1 MDHAAAQCHDSEMP
15 HLSALHEVD
24 EHLQG
29 LHSRKSSLLNEIER
43 IERQI
48 QLAQT
53 RRATLYNDAAPI
65 SKLPH
70 ELLSFIFL
78 MAREEYTRG
87 SLPLQVIVSHV
98 SSRWRAVAIN
108 TPLLWTDIRVSLT
121 LKNAKKPAALDS
133 RRDGFVTYL
142 TRSNNRAFN
151 LRMECNGDFAIEPF
165 LVALDTHMHR
175 CSRLTFTISNHR
187 QPALTLQRCLRLTEA
202 PILEHLSIHIPDSR
216 LYEYPKR
223 QFGVI
228 QPNMLESG
236 APALRFLRLTG
247 MAGHLQPPLTMVTT
261 LHLDGRSMDD
271 LSFRQF
277 RDILQSTPN
286 LESLSLNQVWVGM
299 SPVAPIAIPKLRSLR
314 VRNVLEYNLQP
325 LLSTLPLSQLES
337 CIMSQV
343 FFFPPLEC
351 PNVKKLTLDECSVVP
366 GEVGNL
372 IEAYPTIESLTISAG
387 DPATIFFILGSP
399 GNPIWWPKLKRLYLM
414 DLPFR
419 DVDLFVQKIR
429 SKQATD
435 SRLETLY
442 LDRKSRGVLRL
453 KQQLDAV
460 RLLLPVEK
468 YEDIAPWPTGLG
480 FEDDDDGF
488 WS

>member
-1 MDHAAAQCHDSEMP
+1 MP

-29 LHSRKSSLLNEIER
+29 LHNRKSSLLNEIEH

-70 ELLSFIFL
+70 ELLSSIFL
-78 MAREEYTRG
+78 MAREDYARG
-87 SLPLQVIVSHV
+87 SPHLQVMTSHV
-98 SSRWRAVAIN
+98 SSRWRAVAIS

-121 LKNAKKPAALDS
+121 LKNAKTPAALDS

-142 TRSNNRAFN
+142 TRSNSRPFN

-165 LVALDTHMHR
+165 LMALGTHMHR
-175 CSRLTFTISNHR
+175 CSKLTFTISNHR
-187 QPALTLQRCLRLTEA
+187 HPALTLQNCLGLTEA

-223 QFGVI
+223 QFSII
-228 QPNMLESG
+228 QPNLLETG

-247 MAGHLQPPLTMVTT
+247 MAGYLQPPLTLLRT

-271 LSFRQF
+271 LSFQQF

-286 LESLSLNQVWVGM
+286 LENLSLYQLWVTI
-299 SPVAPIAIPKLRSLR
+299 SPGAPITIPKLRSLR
-314 VRNVLEYNLQP
+314 VRNVLEYNLLP
-325 LLSTLPLSQLES
+325 LLATLPLPQLES

-343 FFFPPLEC
+343 IIFPPLEC
-351 PNVKKLTLDECSVVP
+351 PNVKKLTLDDCSVVP

-372 IEAYPTIESLTISAG
+372 IEAYPAIESLTISSG
-387 DPATIFFILGSP
+387 DPATIFFILGTP
-399 GNPIWWPKLKRLYLM
+399 GNPIWWPRLKRLYLM
-414 DLPFR
+414 DLPVR

-429 SKQATD
+429 SRQATD

-453 KQQLDAV
+453 KHQLDEVKALV
-460 RLLLPVEK
+460 AVEK
-468 YEDIAPWPTGLG
+468 YEDTASWPTGLG
-480 FEDDDDGF
+480 FDDDDDGF